1 MKVYLCL
8 FGYIST
14 YAMDKSIHAETG
26 SNYTMQTGLTIIV
39 HHTDLKL
46 MVINSRISE

>member
-1 MKVYLCL
+1 MPVWVHI
-8 FGYIST
+8 YIC
-14 YAMDKSIHAETG
+14 MDKSIHVETG

>member
-1 MKVYLCL
+1 MPVWVHI
-8 FGYIST
+8 YIC
-14 YAMDKSIHAETG
+14 MDKSIHAETG